1 MLLSAMFLTTNQFF
15 LIMQRLK
22 SIITRFIISILRLLP
37 PEASSLISL
46 KSINFLYSLNE
57 NILKSNINKRK
68 KKSITFRG
76 LSFSHPLGLAAGFDK
91 EGKYFHALGSIG
103 FSFVEVGTFTP
114 KPQKG
119 NDKPRIKRI
128 LEHNSL
134 INRLGFNNPGID
146 AGLINIKYLK
156 KNYAGVLG
164 ISIGKNKFTS
174 LDDAHRDYVFCLR
187 KSYELADY
195 IAINISSPNTKDLR
209 QLSSKDYIDSLLKN
223 LFEELEKLVKT
234 HKKIVPIFLK
244 LSPDENSAELKR
256 IINVSIERGVAGF
269 IISNSMAG
277 NYQNIQGGISGELL
291 RERSIEALKI
301 ANSIITKKHLLISSG
316 GISRKSDLEER
327 LDNGASLAQIYT
339 GFVYKGPS
347 ILEELLN

>member
-1 MLLSAMFLTTNQFF
+1 
-15 LIMQRLK
+15 MQRIK
-22 SIITRFIISILRLLP
+22 SNIIKFIILFLRLLP

-46 KSINFLYSLNE
+46 KSINFSYSLNKD
-57 NILKSNINKRK
+57 ILKSKIKWE

-76 LSFSHPLGLAAGFDK
+76 LSFSHPLGLAAGIDK

-128 LEHNSL
+128 LKHKSL

-146 AGLINIKYLK
+146 AGLMNIKNLK
-156 KNYAGVLG
+156 KNYPGVLG
-164 ISIGKNKFTS
+164 ISIGKNKFTA
-174 LDDAHRDYVFCLR
+174 LDKAHRDYVFCLR

-195 IAINISSPNTKDLR
+195 VAINISSPNTENLR
-209 QLSSKDYIDSLLKN
+209 KLSTEDYIDNLLIN
-223 LFEELEKLVKT
+223 LFEELEKLVKI

-244 LSPDENSAELKR
+244 LSPDEDSAELKR
-256 IINVSIERGVAGF
+256 IINVSMEKGVAGF

-291 RERSIEALKI
+291 KEKSIEALKI
-301 ANSIITKKHLLISSG
+301 ANSIITKEHLLISSG
-316 GISRKSDLEER
+316 GISRRSDLEER

-339 GFVYKGPS
+339 GFVYEGPG

>member
-1 MLLSAMFLTTNQFF
+1 
-15 LIMQRLK
+15 MQRIK
-22 SIITRFIISILRLLP
+22 SNIIKFIILFLRLLP

-46 KSINFLYSLNE
+46 KSINFSYSLNKD
-57 NILKSNINKRK
+57 ILKSKIKWE

-76 LSFSHPLGLAAGFDK
+76 LSFSHPLGLAAGIDK

-128 LEHNSL
+128 LKHKSL

-146 AGLINIKYLK
+146 AGLMNIKNLK
-156 KNYAGVLG
+156 KNYPGVLG
-164 ISIGKNKFTS
+164 ISIGKNKFTA
-174 LDDAHRDYVFCLR
+174 LDKAHRDYVFCLR

-195 IAINISSPNTKDLR
+195 VAINISSPNTENLR
-209 QLSSKDYIDSLLKN
+209 KLSTEDYIDNLLIN
-223 LFEELEKLVKT
+223 LFEELEKLVKI

-244 LSPDENSAELKR
+244 LSPDEDSDELKR
-256 IINVSIERGVAGF
+256 IINVSIEKGVDGF

-291 RERSIEALKI
+291 REKSIEALKI
-301 ANSIITKKHLLISSG
+301 ANSIITNEHLLISSG
-316 GISRKSDLEER
+316 GISTKSDLEER

-339 GFVYKGPS
+339 GFVYEGPG

>member
-1 MLLSAMFLTTNQFF
+1 
-15 LIMQRLK
+15 MQRIK
-22 SIITRFIISILRLLP
+22 SNIIKFIILFLRLLP

-46 KSINFLYSLNE
+46 KSINFSYSLNKD
-57 NILKSNINKRK
+57 ILKSKIKWE

-76 LSFSHPLGLAAGFDK
+76 LSFSHPLGLAAGIDK

-128 LEHNSL
+128 LKHKSL

-146 AGLINIKYLK
+146 AGLMNIKNLK
-156 KNYAGVLG
+156 KNYPGVLG
-164 ISIGKNKFTS
+164 ISIGKNKFTD
-174 LDDAHRDYVFCLR
+174 LDKAHRDYVFCLR

-195 IAINISSPNTKDLR
+195 VAINISSPNTKDLR
-209 QLSSKDYIDSLLKN
+209 KLSTEDYIDNLLIN
-223 LFEELEKLVKT
+223 LFEELEKLVKI

-244 LSPDENSAELKR
+244 LSPDEDSDELKR
-256 IINVSIERGVAGF
+256 IINVSIEKGVDGF

-291 RERSIEALKI
+291 REKSIEALKI
-301 ANSIITKKHLLISSG
+301 ANSIITNEHLLISSG
-316 GISRKSDLEER
+316 GISTKSDLEER

-339 GFVYKGPS
+339 GFVYEGPG

>member
-1 MLLSAMFLTTNQFF
+1 
-15 LIMQRLK
+15 MQRIK
-22 SIITRFIISILRLLP
+22 SNIIKFIILFLRLLP

-46 KSINFLYSLNE
+46 KSINFSYSLNKD
-57 NILKSNINKRK
+57 ILKSKIKWE
-68 KKSITFRG
+68 KKSITFRD
-76 LSFSHPLGLAAGFDK
+76 LSFSHPLGLAAGIDK

-128 LEHNSL
+128 LKHKSL

-146 AGLINIKYLK
+146 AGLMNIKNLK
-156 KNYAGVLG
+156 KNYPGVLG
-164 ISIGKNKFTS
+164 ISIGKNKFTA
-174 LDDAHRDYVFCLR
+174 LDKAHRDYVFCLR

-195 IAINISSPNTKDLR
+195 VAINISSPNTKDLR
-209 QLSSKDYIDSLLKN
+209 KLSTEDYIDNLLIN
-223 LFEELEKLVKT
+223 LFEELEKLVKI

-244 LSPDENSAELKR
+244 LSPDEDSDELKR
-256 IINVSIERGVAGF
+256 IINVSIEKGVDGF

-291 RERSIEALKI
+291 REKSIEALKI
-301 ANSIITKKHLLISSG
+301 ANSIITNEHLLISSG
-316 GISRKSDLEER
+316 GISTKSDLEER

-339 GFVYKGPS
+339 GFVYEGPG

>member
-1 MLLSAMFLTTNQFF
+1 
-15 LIMQRLK
+15 MQRIK
-22 SIITRFIISILRLLP
+22 SNIIKFIILFLRLLP

-46 KSINFLYSLNE
+46 KSINFSYSLNKD
-57 NILKSNINKRK
+57 ILKSKIKWE
-68 KKSITFRG
+68 KKSITFRD
-76 LSFSHPLGLAAGFDK
+76 LSFSHPLGLAAGIDK

-128 LEHNSL
+128 LKHKSL

-146 AGLINIKYLK
+146 AGLMNIKNLK
-156 KNYAGVLG
+156 KNYPGVLG
-164 ISIGKNKFTS
+164 ISIGKNKFTD
-174 LDDAHRDYVFCLR
+174 LDKAHRDYVFCLR

-195 IAINISSPNTKDLR
+195 VAINISSPNTKDLR
-209 QLSSKDYIDSLLKN
+209 KLSTEDYIDNLLIN
-223 LFEELEKLVKT
+223 LFEELEKLVKI

-244 LSPDENSAELKR
+244 LSPDEDSAELKR
-256 IINVSIERGVAGF
+256 IINVSMEKGVAGF

-291 RERSIEALKI
+291 KEKSIEALKI
-301 ANSIITKKHLLISSG
+301 ANSIITKEHLLISSG
-316 GISRKSDLEER
+316 GISRRSDLEER

-339 GFVYKGPS
+339 GFVYEGPG

>member
-1 MLLSAMFLTTNQFF
+1 
-15 LIMQRLK
+15 MQRIK
-22 SIITRFIISILRLLP
+22 SNIIKFIILFLRLLP

-46 KSINFLYSLNE
+46 KSINFSYSLNKD
-57 NILKSNINKRK
+57 ILKSKIKWE
-68 KKSITFRG
+68 KKSITFRD
-76 LSFSHPLGLAAGFDK
+76 LSFSHPLGLAAGIDK

-128 LEHNSL
+128 LKHKSL

-146 AGLINIKYLK
+146 AGLMNIKNLK
-156 KNYAGVLG
+156 KNYPGVLG
-164 ISIGKNKFTS
+164 ISIGKNKFTA
-174 LDDAHRDYVFCLR
+174 LDKAHRDYVFCLR

-195 IAINISSPNTKDLR
+195 VAINISSPNTENLR
-209 QLSSKDYIDSLLKN
+209 KLSTEDYIDNLLIN
-223 LFEELEKLVKT
+223 LFEELEKLVKI

-244 LSPDENSAELKR
+244 LSPDEDSAELKR
-256 IINVSIERGVAGF
+256 IINVSMEKGVAGF

-291 RERSIEALKI
+291 KEKSIEALKI
-301 ANSIITKKHLLISSG
+301 ANSIITKEHLLISSG
-316 GISRKSDLEER
+316 GISRRSDLEER

-339 GFVYKGPS
+339 GFVYEGPG

>member
-1 MLLSAMFLTTNQFF
+1 
-15 LIMQRLK
+15 MQRIK
-22 SIITRFIISILRLLP
+22 SIIIKFLILSLRLLP
-37 PEASSLISL
+37 PELSSLISL
-46 KSINFLYSLNE
+46 KSINFLHSLNKDF
-57 NILKSNINKRK
+57 LKSNI
-68 KKSITFRG
+68 KSLNNNITFRG
-76 LSFSHPLGLAAGFDK
+76 LSFSHPVGLAAGFDK
-91 EGKYFHALGSIG
+91 EGKYFEALGSIG

-128 LEHNSL
+128 LKHNSL

-146 AGLINIKYLK
+146 AGLMNIKNLR
-156 KNYAGVLG
+156 KNYAGALG
-164 ISIGKNKFTS
+164 ISIGKNKFTAI
-174 LDDAHRDYVFCLR
+174 DKAHRDYVFCLR

-195 IAINISSPNTKDLR
+195 VAINISSPNTEDLR
-209 QLSSKDYIDSLLKN
+209 KLSSEDYIDNLLKN
-223 LFEELEKLVKT
+223 LFEEVEKLVKT
-234 HKKIVPIFLK
+234 YKKIVPIFLK
-244 LSPDENSAELKR
+244 LSPDEDSAELKR

-277 NYQNIQGGISGELL
+277 NYLNIQGGITGDLL
-291 RERSIEALKI
+291 KEKSIEALKI
-301 ANSIITKKHLLISSG
+301 ANSIATKEHLLISSG

>member
-1 MLLSAMFLTTNQFF
+1 
-15 LIMQRLK
+15 MQRIK
-22 SIITRFIISILRLLP
+22 SNIIKFIILFLRLLP

-46 KSINFLYSLNE
+46 KSINFSYSLNRD
-57 NILKSNINKRK
+57 ILKSKIKRE

-76 LSFSHPLGLAAGFDK
+76 LSFSHPLGLAAGIDK

-128 LEHNSL
+128 LKHKSL

-146 AGLINIKYLK
+146 AGLMNIKNLK
-156 KNYAGVLG
+156 KNYPGVLG
-164 ISIGKNKFTS
+164 ISIGKNKFTA
-174 LDDAHRDYVFCLR
+174 LDKAHRDYVFCLR

-195 IAINISSPNTKDLR
+195 VAINISSPNTENLR
-209 QLSSKDYIDSLLKN
+209 KLSTEDYIDNLLIN
-223 LFEELEKLVKT
+223 LFEELEKLVKI

-244 LSPDENSAELKR
+244 LSPDEDSDELKR
-256 IINVSIERGVAGF
+256 IINVSIEKGVDGF

-291 RERSIEALKI
+291 REKSIEALKI
-301 ANSIITKKHLLISSG
+301 ANSIITNEHLLISSG
-316 GISRKSDLEER
+316 GISTKSDLEER

-339 GFVYKGPS
+339 GFVYEGPG

>member
-1 MLLSAMFLTTNQFF
+1 
-15 LIMQRLK
+15 MQRIK
-22 SIITRFIISILRLLP
+22 STIIKFIILFLRLLP

-46 KSINFLYSLNE
+46 KSINFSYSLNRD
-57 NILKSNINKRK
+57 ILKSKIKRE

-76 LSFSHPLGLAAGFDK
+76 LSFSHPLGLAAGIDK

-128 LEHNSL
+128 LKHKSL

-146 AGLINIKYLK
+146 AGLMNIKNLK
-156 KNYAGVLG
+156 KNYPGVLG
-164 ISIGKNKFTS
+164 ISIGKNKFTD
-174 LDDAHRDYVFCLR
+174 LDKAHRDYVFCLR

-195 IAINISSPNTKDLR
+195 VAINISSPNTENLR
-209 QLSSKDYIDSLLKN
+209 KLSTEDYIDNLLIN
-223 LFEELEKLVKT
+223 LFEELEKLVKI

-244 LSPDENSAELKR
+244 LSPDEDSDELKR
-256 IINVSIERGVAGF
+256 IINVSIEKGVDGF

-291 RERSIEALKI
+291 REKSIEALKI
-301 ANSIITKKHLLISSG
+301 ANSIITNEHLLISSG
-316 GISRKSDLEER
+316 GISTKSDLEER

-339 GFVYKGPS
+339 GFVYEGPG